1 MPEQH
6 NPALPV
12 PLVMGVNGS
21 KNWAD
26 HHIEHMQMFREI
38 GFATFELQSFN
49 SRNVKSAVGEQI
61 SVTTAMMILDAYRAL
76 DALASD
82 ARIDIGKLAI
92 TGWSLGGG
100 VALF

>member
-1 MPEQH
+1 
-6 NPALPV
+6 
-12 PLVMGVNGS
+12 
-21 KNWAD
+21 
-26 HHIEHMQMFREI
+26 MFREI

-49 SRNVKSAVGEQI
+49 SRNVKSTVGEQI

-82 ARIDIGKLAI
+82 ARIDIGKVAI

-100 VALF
+100 VALFSAWGH